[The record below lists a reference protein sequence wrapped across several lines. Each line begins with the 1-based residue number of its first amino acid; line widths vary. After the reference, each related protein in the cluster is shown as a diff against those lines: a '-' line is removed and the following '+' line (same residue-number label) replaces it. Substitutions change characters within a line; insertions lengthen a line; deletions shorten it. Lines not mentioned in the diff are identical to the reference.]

1 MFGLYPA
8 GPEWVRTF
16 SLGDNTARDIQ
27 KLLVDLAGFTA
38 AIQHQPFGQHRG
50 AVLAQF
56 NQTLLLLATTPGV
69 TEVAITP
76 TVEMQHLLW
85 SYQEGYASQW
95 SVEEIRSLTGH
106 TGWSELLTNARREF
120 SRVCDHVSS
129 ALDGT
134 LLATKLAVVPVDVNA
149 SFPNEDDDAFYLQ
162 MAAMSA
168 SQSASLSNSEDL
180 SCGL

>member
-8 GPEWVRTF
+8 GPSWVRSY
-16 SLGDNTARDIQ
+16 SLADNTARDIQ
-27 KLLVDLAGFTA
+27 KSLVDFAGFTT
-38 AIQHQPFGQHRG
+38 AIQHQPFGEHRG

-56 NQTLLLLATTPGV
+56 GQTLLLLATTPGA

-76 TVEMQHLLW
+76 NVQMQHLLW

-95 SVEEIRSLTGH
+95 SPAEIRSLTGYS
-106 TGWSELLTNARREF
+106 GWSELLLNARREF
-120 SRVCDHVSS
+120 SRACDYVSS

-134 LLATKLAVVPVDVNA
+134 LRVPQRAVVSMDLNA
-149 SFPNEDDDAFYLQ
+149 SFPNEDDDAFYAK
-162 MAAMSA
+162 MAAVST
-168 SQSASLSNSEDL
+168 SLSDSEGM

>member
-8 GPEWVRTF
+8 GPEWTHTF
-16 SLGDNTARDIQ
+16 ALSDCSSRDLQKSL
-27 KLLVDLAGFTA
+27 VELAGFTA

-50 AVLAQF
+50 AVLAQAG
-56 NQTLLLLATTPGV
+56 QTLLLLATTPGAS
-69 TEVAITP
+69 EVAITP

-95 SVEEIRSLTGH
+95 SAAEIRSLTGYS
-106 TGWSELLTNARREF
+106 GWSELLTNARREF
-120 SRVCDHVSS
+120 SRACDQVAA

-134 LLATKLAVVPVDVNA
+134 LQAPKAPVRSVPSAVVNER
-149 SFPNEDDDAFYLQ
+149 FPNEDDEAFYSQ

-168 SQSASLSNSEDL
+168 AMSVSEDL
-180 SCGL
+180 SCGH

>member
-8 GPEWVRTF
+8 GPSWVRTF
-16 SLGDNTARDIQ
+16 ALGDCSSRDLQ
-27 KLLVDLAGFTA
+27 KSLVDLAGFTA
-38 AIQHQPFGQHRG
+38 AIQHQPFGQYRG

-56 NQTLLLLATTPGV
+56 GQTLLLLSTTPGACEAAV
-69 TEVAITP
+69 TP

-95 SVEEIRSLTGH
+95 SAAEIRSLTGH
-106 TGWSELLTNARREF
+106 SGWSELLTNARHEF
-120 SRVCDHVSS
+120 SRTCDQV
-129 ALDGT
+129 AAAVDGT
-134 LLATKLAVVPVDVNA
+134 LQPPIAVHAVPCLVMNEP
-149 SFPNEDDDAFYLQ
+149 FLNEDDDAFYSQ

-168 SQSASLSNSEDL
+168 SMSVSEDL

>member
-8 GPEWVRTF
+8 GPNWVRTF
-16 SLGDNTARDIQ
+16 AIGDCSSRDLQ
-27 KLLVDLAGFTA
+27 KSLVDLAGFTA
-38 AIQHQPFGQHRG
+38 AIQHRPFGHHRG

-56 NQTLLLLATTPGV
+56 GQTLLLLATTLGAC
-69 TEVAITP
+69 EVAVTP

-95 SVEEIRSLTGH
+95 SPAEIRSLTGH
-106 TGWSELLTNARREF
+106 SGWQELLTNARREF
-120 SRVCDHVSS
+120 SRVCDQVAA

-134 LLATKLAVVPVDVNA
+134 LQAPPRAIGSADINA
-149 SFPNEDDDAFYLQ
+149 PFPNDDDDAFYAQ
-162 MAAMSA
+162 MAVMSA
-168 SQSASLSNSEDL
+168 SMSAPEDL

>member
-8 GPEWVRTF
+8 GPNWVRSF
-16 SLGDNTARDIQ
+16 ALGDCSSRDLQ
-27 KLLVDLAGFTA
+27 KSLVDLAGFTA
-38 AIQHQPFGQHRG
+38 AIQHQPFGQYRG

-56 NQTLLLLATTPGV
+56 GHTLLLVATTPGACEIAV
-69 TEVAITP
+69 TP

-95 SVEEIRSLTGH
+95 SPAEIRSLTGH
-106 TGWSELLTNARREF
+106 SGWSELLTNARREF
-120 SRVCDHVSS
+120 GRVCDSVAA

-134 LLATKLAVVPVDVNA
+134 LQAPKSAVQSMPSVVMNEP
-149 SFPNEDDDAFYLQ
+149 FPNEDDDAFYAQ

-168 SQSASLSNSEDL
+168 SMSVSEDV